1 MEPPPTEY
9 VHSVVKEDE
18 TRINVETKQQ
28 CTFGCL
34 KISQIKLKFQICHS
48 SLSNREVSLQI
59 FTKI

>member
-28 CTFGCL
+28 STFGCL
-34 KISQIKLKFQICHS
+34 KISQIK
-48 SLSNREVSLQI
+48 
-59 FTKI
+59 